1 MIGVAFND
9 LPPTPGRLLPQDS
22 DLILDRMGALQLVA
36 ISCVDC
42 HFDHVYPSPWSLQV
56 FVEPKFG
63 DTPQS
68 DAADDFAISEIILDI
83 LGSILIFDPVTAL
96 KL

>member
-1 MIGVAFND
+1 
-9 LPPTPGRLLPQDS
+9 
-22 DLILDRMGALQLVA
+22 
-36 ISCVDC
+36 
-42 HFDHVYPSPWSLQV
+42 V